1 MDLLGTDK
9 ILEEDKN
16 IQTPTHPHFLLRTT
30 TNHIQEENHWV
41 HADTV
46 L

>member
-1 MDLLGTDK
+1 MNLLGTDK
-9 ILEEDKN
+9 ILEVDKY
-16 IQTPTHPHFLLRTT
+16 IQTPTHPHPLLHITS
-30 TNHIQEENHWV
+30 NHIQEENHRV